1 MFSAFCRCWRVPEAR
16 CVWGRALHQ
25 HCGGLPVQIL
35 WQRVPHDSARTLWGW
50 VCWEN
55 RETGPPSECWVN
67 KTVKCRAG
75 SGGASLVSPY
85 SGPSSPFL
93 SLWWH
98 LLIQAHPSSSHLL
111 DSQPRSHFHG
121 SYFPSSCSFLPTSV
135 SSFPG
140 ISSEIIL
147 EQLIA
152 ELVQTQT

>member
-35 WQRVPHDSARTLWGW
+35 WQRVPHDSTRTLWGW

-55 RETGPPSECWVN
+55 RETGRPSEYWVN
-67 KTVKCRAG
+67 KTAKCRLG
-75 SGGASLVSPY
+75 GGAWVWSAPSLVLTLLYLVCDGTCSSKVFSL
-85 SGPSSPFL
+85 SGFTAS
-93 SLWWH
+93 W
-98 LLIQAHPSSSHLL
+98 
-111 DSQPRSHFHG
+111 SHFHD
-121 SYFPSSCSFLPTSV
+121 SYFPSSCLFLPTSV

-140 ISSEIIL
+140 ISSEIPIHL
-147 EQLIA
+147 KQLIA